1 MTFTVNILMT
11 CGVET
16 ISPWA
21 TLATAAQKMRL
32 QNVGILPVVNE
43 DHKLIG
49 VITDRDI
56 VIRAVSDAMRPDETR
71 VSDVMTKQPISCYED
86 QTLGE
91 AAFLMEK
98 NFIHRLPVLNRRG
111 ELVGIVSLSDL
122 AAKAKKFELSG
133 HILKNVTAA

>member
-1 MTFTVNILMT
+1 MNFTVNILMT

-32 QNVGILPVVNE
+32 QNVGILPVVDENK
-43 DHKLIG
+43 KLVGI
-49 VITDRDI
+49 ITDRDM
-56 VIRAVSDAMRPDETR
+56 VTRAVAEAIRPDETR
-71 VSDVMTKQPISCYED
+71 VADIMTKKPIACYEHH
-86 QTLGE
+86 TLGE

-98 NFIHRLPVLNRRG
+98 NFIHRLPVLNRRD

-122 AAKAKKFELSG
+122 AAKAQKYELSG